1 MDVDATSARIR
12 NQRSQSIA
20 VGSCSSERSE
30 KITSF
35 RPALCLWS
43 HESGAAAKL
52 EMHQSRRLVRGS
64 YSTESNRIVSYRIR
78 ADWIDGAG
86 AGAKPDFLKLL
97 LLIVMLVWCGQARV
111 FFSLQPEST
120 ITISGIS
127 EVADCGSSTCRCSS
141 GSAGRS
147 SRR

>member
-1 MDVDATSARIR
+1 MDATSARIR

-52 EMHQSRRLVRGS
+52 EMPEKQEARP
-64 YSTESNRIVSYRIR
+64 RIV
-78 ADWIDGAG
+78 
-86 AGAKPDFLKLL
+86 
-97 LLIVMLVWCGQARV
+97 
-111 FFSLQPEST
+111 
-120 ITISGIS
+120 
-127 EVADCGSSTCRCSS
+127 
-141 GSAGRS
+141 
-147 SRR
+147 